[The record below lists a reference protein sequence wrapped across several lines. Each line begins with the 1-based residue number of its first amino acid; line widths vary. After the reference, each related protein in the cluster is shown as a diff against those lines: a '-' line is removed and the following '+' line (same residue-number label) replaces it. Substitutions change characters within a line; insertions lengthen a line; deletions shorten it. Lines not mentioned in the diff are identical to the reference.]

1 MLMPMYKLKQAN
13 PDRPS
18 FPYHAWFV
26 FYCYCYDFDVQSEE
40 VPTLKASLV
49 YANLQE
55 CVHSFILLFHDASC
69 AC

>member
-26 FYCYCYDFDVQSEE
+26 FYSYCYVFLAIENKEE
-40 VPTLKASLV
+40 KSLLEITMALI
-49 YANLQE
+49 YS
-55 CVHSFILLFHDASC
+55 H
-69 AC
+69 